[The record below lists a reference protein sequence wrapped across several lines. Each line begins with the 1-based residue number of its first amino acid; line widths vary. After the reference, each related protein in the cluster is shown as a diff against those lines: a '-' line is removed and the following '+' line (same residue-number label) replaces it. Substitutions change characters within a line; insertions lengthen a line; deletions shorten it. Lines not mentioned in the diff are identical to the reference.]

1 MLVLELLYDI
11 SGTGI
16 KPNDCVVKS
25 FTSSFVP
32 GYGSF
37 TLVSN
42 SNSFHVRAPVFV
54 IKELSAVSLKNFI
67 LAFYDIAVDYF
78 GIMFTPSR
86 VVRDLLMRA

>member
-11 SGTGI
+11 GGTGI

-25 FTSSFVP
+25 FTSSLIP
-32 GYGSF
+32 SYGRLA
-37 TLVSN
+37 LVSD
-42 SNSFHVRAPVFV
+42 SDSFHVRAPVFV
-54 IKELSAVSLKNFI
+54 IKELSAVSLKYFI

-78 GIMFTPSR
+78 GIMFTPTR